1 MRLIKPNVEIIE
13 QQPGLEGMYKQIEL
27 AGRTCFTE
35 DTEVLTDR
43 GFIYIDEIDNNK
55 DRVLTYN
62 PDKNIL
68 EYETPNIFSKS
79 YDNDGVE
86 CTHANINFLVTEDH
100 RIYQSPVNARQY
112 TFLNAKQLVY
122 GHNPGKRNRFRIPKY
137 FNGAVYK
144 INDFKE
150 HIAYTKK
157 MNGGNREYNTTE
169 SFNVND
175 DILTILAAYIT
186 EGHTFHGEKYNS
198 GSYICITQDENNEL
212 FELVI
217 NALKNEHIH
226 YHIDFDRRKPNIK
239 WIKFGNQ
246 CYVEWFEEMCGRYS
260 QNKHL
265 PEWFRNLSV
274 RQIDHFL
281 RILYLGDGSHNKTR
295 INRYLSVSRRLL
307 NEIQELFILKGRNAT
322 ISYDPEISQKC
333 YIQEHMRDSWII
345 DSRKHIRTTHLVTTV
360 YCTQTNNGIICIR
373 FNGKTCWIGNC
384 YKSED
389 KITEDGAKAFVD
401 RMIKSGHGAMLEHG
415 TVYLKMPIT
424 AATSYRID
432 EYKDNQYSKTKI
444 GDHNYYYITTNMRV
458 LVEHNWLKDLQY
470 ICEPTEYH
478 EKRITV
484 KWTCDRGVSHEFV
497 RHRVFSFAM
506 ESTRYCNYSKDK
518 FNNEITF
525 VIPTWLDLKE
535 GHYLWEDQNP
545 LLTAGADIQSVGYD
559 DSADLMIKDEND
571 GVWLECKRHYE
582 NWMETETFMHSLQ
595 LSEQLYFDLLNLG
608 WKPQQARQ
616 VLPNALKTELVM
628 TGFESDWKGFFKLR
642 SPKYGATGVHPDAA
656 YLADK
661 LYDKI
666 KDKIK

>member
-1 MRLIKPNVEIIE
+1 MRLINSGLEILE
-13 QQPGLEGMYKQIEL
+13 QQPGLDGMYKQIEL

-68 EYETPNIFSKS
+68 EYETPNIFSKP

-212 FELVI
+212 YKLVI

-226 YHIDFDRRKPNIK
+226 YYIDFDRRKPNIK

-295 INRYLSVSRRLL
+295 INRYLSVSIRLL

-389 KITEDGAKAFVD
+389 KITEDSAKAFVD

-415 TVYLKMPIT
+415 TVYLSINNYVGYCDPN
-424 AATSYRID
+424 ID
-432 EYKDNQYSKTKI
+432 NAKFEIYCFVEKYNRNKYSKVTYSENKDI
-444 GDHNYYYITTNMRV
+444 VYISTNYRV
-458 LVEHNWLKDLQY
+458 LVENDWLDDLKY

-478 EKRITV
+478 ERRITV
-484 KWTCDRGVSHEFV
+484 KWACDRVTGESFL
-497 RHRVFSFAM
+497 RHRVFSFAR
-506 ESTRYCNYSKDK
+506 ESTRYCNYTKDK
-518 FNNEITF
+518 FDNEIKF
-525 VIPTWLDLKE
+525 IIPSWVDIPECKI
-535 GHYLWEDQNP
+535 
-545 LLTAGADIQSVGYD
+545 ADWDGDWCDMDNFTIVKPRTGD
-559 DSADLMIKDEND
+559 ATDS
-571 GVWLECKRHYE
+571 WLEACRNAEFFY
-582 NWMETETFMHSLQ
+582 NIAI
-595 LSEQLYFDLLNLG
+595 NNG
-608 WKPQQARQ
+608 WKAQQARQ
-616 VLPNALKTELVM
+616 VLPFSVSSPLVM
-628 TGFESDWKGFFKLR
+628 TGFLSDWPHFFELR
-642 SPKYGATGVHPDAA
+642 CAPSAHPDAQK
-656 YLADK
+656 LAKQLLVK
-661 LYDKI
+661 LHEMYHGKFDELYNKYI
-666 KDKIK
+666 KQE